1 MKKTQTLKVVYS
13 AFFLCLAMILPFFT
27 GQIKILGKMLNLMH
41 VAIFLCG
48 MICGGYYGGIV
59 GFIAPLLRS
68 IIFGMPNLYPNAVA
82 MAFELGAYGL
92 VSGLTYKMLYKVKGA
107 KFISLIV
114 SMLVGRMVWGITSL
128 ILWSFI
134 GKFFTFALFIKG
146 AFIDSVVGIVLQL
159 ILVPSIIFV
168 LEKAV
173 KHKHNES
180 NYKS

>member
-68 IIFGMPNLYPNAVA
+68 IIL
-82 MAFELGAYGL
+82 LL
-92 VSGLTYKMLYKVKGA
+92 V
-107 KFISLIV
+107 
-114 SMLVGRMVWGITSL
+114 TS
-128 ILWSFI
+128 
-134 GKFFTFALFIKG
+134 
-146 AFIDSVVGIVLQL
+146 
-159 ILVPSIIFV
+159 
-168 LEKAV
+168 
-173 KHKHNES
+173 
-180 NYKS
+180 